1 MYTFRDIIKLAAEW
15 NAVCYAEEFIQRF
28 LDDVVELMIVFT
40 KSQALEEYMPDN
52 NQSPPGGSR

>member
-28 LDDVVELMIVFT
+28 LNDVVELMLVFAE
-40 KSQALEEYMPDN
+40 SRALKE
-52 NQSPPGGSR
+52 